1 MPQPSPASRPARPRD
16 AASLL
21 IWRAQAQGLEVLMG
35 RRGSRARFVPGVYV
49 FPGGVLEPRDRM
61 VSARLGAHPF
71 SLSPGLDGNPSLA
84 RALACAAV
92 REVHEETGLQLR
104 ASVHAGADPGVEPSA
119 LPDLSALR
127 FLGRAITPTNSRM
140 RFHARF
146 FAAPAASFVGEL
158 AGDGEL
164 SDLQWVS
171 LDNPARLPMVD
182 VTELMLSELAQQLS
196 GAPHQPALLSYSG
209 DKPRLRRFS

>member
-1 MPQPSPASRPARPRD
+1 MPQSTPARRPARPRD

-71 SLSPGLDGNPSLA
+71 FLSPGLDGNPSLA

-104 ASVHAGADPGVEPSA
+104 ASVQTVADGRTDPGA

-146 FAAPAASFVGEL
+146 FAAPAASFAGEL

>member
-1 MPQPSPASRPARPRD
+1 MPQSTPASRPARPRD

-21 IWRAQAQGLEVLMG
+21 IWRTQAQGLEVLMG

-71 SLSPGLDGNPSLA
+71 FLSPGLDGNPSLA

-104 ASVHAGADPGVEPSA
+104 ASVQTVADGRTDPGA
-119 LPDLSALR
+119 LPDLSPLR

-146 FAAPAASFVGEL
+146 FAAPAASFAGEL

-171 LDNPARLPMVD
+171 LDNLARLPMVD

>member
-1 MPQPSPASRPARPRD
+1 MPQSTLASRPARPRD

-71 SLSPGLDGNPSLA
+71 FLSPGLDGNPSLA

-104 ASVHAGADPGVEPSA
+104 ASVQTVADGRTDPGA

-146 FAAPAASFVGEL
+146 FAAPAASFAGEL

-171 LDNPARLPMVD
+171 LDNLARLPMVD